1 MHRSLAVLLIA
12 LSAPTFADDLN
23 RLPREHWEYMDG
35 YRYEY
40 SDTCTVRWSVRSASF
55 VVPDT
60 CPALSADRLNE
71 DAIKSIQYARAR
83 SDARNFNEYYES
95 ANLAKQPYT
104 IERAKADA
112 KDLWEQTCIEAKSF
126 KSTPFDEVSKRY
138 PGIDPAHAG
147 RLFSSAHKVVKGLGG
162 VVNCAEQAH
171 YAVETYA
178 SDIDIRAKS

>member
-1 MHRSLAVLLIA
+1 MHRA
-12 LSAPTFADDLN
+12 LVDDLD

-35 YRYEY
+35 YRYQY
-40 SDTCTVRWSVRSASF
+40 SDTCIVRWNVRSANF

-60 CPALSADRLNE
+60 CPALSADKLNA
-71 DAIKSIQYARAR
+71 DAIKSIRYARAR
-83 SDARNFNEYYES
+83 SGAKNFNEYYEEAS
-95 ANLAKQPYT
+95 PTKQPYT

-112 KDLWEQTCIEAKSF
+112 KALWEQTCIEAKSF
-126 KSTPFDEVSKRY
+126 KSTPFHEVSKRY

-171 YAVETYA
+171 YAVETYT